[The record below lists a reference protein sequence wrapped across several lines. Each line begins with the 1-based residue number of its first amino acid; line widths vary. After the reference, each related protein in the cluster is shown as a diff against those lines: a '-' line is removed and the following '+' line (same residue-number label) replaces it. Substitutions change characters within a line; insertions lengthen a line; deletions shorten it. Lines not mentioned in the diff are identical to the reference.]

1 MYNQHMRYHFL
12 LLLLPLIVT
21 ACGRRTQ
28 DPNIL
33 IDQAVAAT
41 LSAMPRPTSVSAPIP
56 TFFPS
61 PTPFDLNGLFCEY
74 QFCIG
79 HPADMAFYDVSA
91 ATSNQGTPS
100 TYQIGL
106 MASYSGG
113 LVLQFMWQYSPGT
126 SDPSFLLDLIIE
138 DGIDTTAGT
147 PEVKLMREMNVA
159 YAPITTTATPV
170 LPFGAA
176 AAWTCGDR
184 TFAWKVYTADQ
195 ASAQGLFES
204 AFARFTCKR

>member
-1 MYNQHMRYHFL
+1 MYNQTMRYHFVL
-12 LLLLPLIVT
+12 LLLSLIVT
-21 ACGRRTQ
+21 ACGRRTP

-41 LSAMPRPTSVSAPIP
+41 VAAMPRPTSVSLPIP
-56 TFFPS
+56 TLFPS

-79 HPADMAFYDVSA
+79 HPVDMAFYDVSA

-100 TYQIGL
+100 NYQTGL
-106 MASYSGG
+106 MAAYSSG
-113 LVLQFMWQYSPGT
+113 LVLQLMWQFSPGT

-138 DGIDTTAGT
+138 DGSDTTVGT
-147 PEVKLMREMNVA
+147 QEVKLIRNMNVV
-159 YAPITTTATPV
+159 YIPITTTATPV
-170 LPFGAA
+170 LPFGGA

-184 TFAWKVYTADQ
+184 VFAWKVYAADE
-195 ASAQGLFES
+195 ASPPGLFES
-204 AFARFTCKR
+204 ALARFDCNR

>member
-1 MYNQHMRYHFL
+1 MYNRRMRYHL
-12 LLLLPLIVT
+12 LLFLLPLIVT

-41 LSAMPRPTSVSAPIP
+41 LSAMPRPTVVSLPIP
-56 TFFPS
+56 TPFPS

-100 TYQIGL
+100 TYQTGL

-113 LVLQFMWQYSPGT
+113 LVLQLLWQFSPGT
-126 SDPSFLLDLIIE
+126 ADPSFLLNLIVE
-138 DGIDTTAGT
+138 DGVDATVGT
-147 PEVKLMREMNVA
+147 QEVKLIRDMNVV
-159 YAPITTTATPV
+159 YTPITTTATPV

-184 TFAWKVYTADQ
+184 TFAWKVYTADE
-195 ASAQGLFES
+195 ASASGLFES
-204 AFARFTCKR
+204 ALARFTCNR